1 MSELAALDGVSERAN
16 DGILPDEIGERL
28 RAPGAIEGHAGKV
41 RGARLVPPA
50 GGYVIL
56 DTGEAS
62 KLVVDFHSA
71 LQEKFGFKRFYPG
84 QEEVVTRVMAG
95 HDTLAILATG
105 AGKSLTYQLP
115 ALMLEGTTVVVSPL
129 IALMKDQ
136 LDMLRERG
144 ITDVVALNSTLSED
158 QELRAR
164 ARIASGTIRIAYTT
178 PEKLEDRSFLELLQS
193 IKVPLFVV
201 DEAHCI
207 SQWGHDFRPA
217 YLALG
222 AVIRRLNR
230 PTVLAL
236 TATATP
242 AVREDIL
249 HQLGIDDVK
258 PIVKGFDR
266 PNLQYEAR
274 KADKEA
280 DKLKILSSL
289 FTGRDALEGTG
300 IIYTATIKNA
310 LEVQRFLTDTLGI
323 PAAVYHSKLHKED
336 RTLVH
341 ECFMN
346 ETIRAVVATNAFG
359 LGIDKSNIRFVVHY
373 DLPGSLEAYTQEAGR
388 AGRDGLL
395 SRCILI
401 YRMSDTRV
409 QNYFLTGKYPDIEEV
424 QRVFGT
430 IEVFGD
436 QEGGVSMTDLRKI
449 LQLPL
454 TKLKVILA
462 LLKKSG
468 FIEASGK
475 SAYGLTEAVRKNR
488 DLVLSLA
495 NYETKKSYD
504 QSKLAMMLQYAE
516 VTSCRRRFILNY
528 FGEDF
533 EVTNCGTCDNCLRT
547 VTRAAD
553 LPAIGASTGG
563 YKIAD
568 VVVHPKFGTGTVER
582 AEKDLVTVLFPS
594 VGYKTLLAKAVS
606 RAEAAKIA

>member
-1 MSELAALDGVSERAN
+1 
-16 DGILPDEIGERL
+16 
-28 RAPGAIEGHAGKV
+28 
-41 RGARLVPPA
+41 
-50 GGYVIL
+50 
-56 DTGEAS
+56 
-62 KLVVDFHSA
+62 
-71 LQEKFGFKRFYPG
+71 
-84 QEEVVTRVMAG
+84 
-95 HDTLAILATG
+95 
-105 AGKSLTYQLP
+105 
-115 ALMLEGTTVVVSPL
+115 SPL

-136 LDMLRERG
+136 LDMLRDRG
-144 ITDVVALNSTLSED
+144 ITDVVALNSTLSEE

-164 ARIASGTIRIAYTT
+164 ERVASGTIKIAYTT
-178 PEKLEDRSFLELLQS
+178 PEKLEDESFLSLLQS
-193 IKVPLFVV
+193 IAVPLFVV

-222 AVIRRLNR
+222 GVIAKLGR

-242 AVREDIL
+242 SVREDVL
-249 HQLGIDDVK
+249 HQLGIEHVK
-258 PIVKGFDR
+258 PIVRGFDR
-266 PNLQYEAR
+266 PNLVYEAR

-280 DKLKILSSL
+280 DKLKILNGL
-289 FTGRDALEGTG
+289 FAGEDALEGTG

-310 LEVQRFLTDTLGI
+310 LEVQSYLTHQLGV

-336 RTLVH
+336 RTSVH
-341 ECFMN
+341 NLFMD
-346 ETIRAVVATNAFG
+346 EAIRAVVATNAFG
-359 LGIDKSNIRFVVHY
+359 LGIDKPNIRFVVHY

-388 AGRDGLL
+388 AGRDGLE

-409 QNYFLTGKYPDIEEV
+409 QNYFLTGKYPDVEEV

-436 QEGGVSMTDLRKI
+436 QSAGVSMTDLRKI

-468 FIEASGK
+468 YIESVGK
-475 SAYGLTEAVRKNR
+475 SAYGLTEAVRKHR
-488 DLVLSLA
+488 ELVLSLA

-516 VTSCRRRFILNY
+516 TSSCRRRFILNY

-533 EVTNCGTCDNCLRT
+533 EAANCGACDNCLRALRRGT
-547 VTRAAD
+547 DQGAA
-553 LPAIGASTGG
+553 TGG
-563 YKIAD
+563 FKISD
-568 VVVHPKFGTGTVER
+568 VVAHAKFGIGTVER
-582 AEKDLVTVLFPS
+582 TEKDLVTVLFPN
-594 VGYKTLLAKAVS
+594 VGYKTLLATAV
-606 RAEAAKIA
+606 RHAEAAKIA

>member
-1 MSELAALDGVSERAN
+1 MPVD
-16 DGILPDEIGERL
+16 L
-28 RAPGAIEGHAGKV
+28 RA
-41 RGARLVPPA
+41 
-50 GGYVIL
+50 
-56 DTGEAS
+56 
-62 KLVVDFHSA
+62 A
-71 LQEKFGFKRFYPG
+71 LQEKFGFDNFYPG
-84 QEEVVTRVMAG
+84 QEDVVSRVLRG
-95 HDTLAILATG
+95 QDTLAILATG

-115 ALMLEGTTVVVSPL
+115 ALLLEGTTIVVSPL

-136 LDMLRERG
+136 LDMLRERN

-158 QELRAR
+158 QEMRAR
-164 ARIASGTIRIAYTT
+164 ERIRSGKVRIAYTT
-178 PEKLEDRSFLELLQS
+178 PEKLEDQAFLALLKELR
-193 IKVPLFVV
+193 IPLFVV

-222 AVIRRLNR
+222 AVIARLGH

-242 AVREDIL
+242 SVREDIL
-249 HQLGIDDVK
+249 HQLGIDQVK
-258 PIVKGFDR
+258 PIVRGFDR
-266 PNLQYEAR
+266 PKLIYEAR

-280 DKLKILSSL
+280 DKLKILSAL
-289 FTGRDALEGTG
+289 FEGAHPLEGTG

-310 LEVQRFLTDTLGI
+310 LEVQNYLTSELGV

-336 RTLVH
+336 RTSVH
-341 ECFMN
+341 NLFMD

-359 LGIDKSNIRFVVHY
+359 LGIDKPNIRFVLHY

-388 AGRDGLL
+388 AGRDGLP

-409 QNYFLTGKYPDIEEV
+409 QNYFLTGKYPDVEEV

-430 IEVFGD
+430 IEVFGNQSD
-436 QEGGVSMTDLRKI
+436 GVSMIDLRKI

-462 LLKKSG
+462 LLKKSRY
-468 FIEASGK
+468 IEHSGK
-475 SAYGLTEAVRKNR
+475 SAYALTEAVRKNR
-488 DLVLSLA
+488 DLILNLA
-495 NYETKKSYD
+495 NYDTKKSYD

-516 VTSCRRRFILNY
+516 TRSCRRRFILNY

-533 EVTNCGTCDNCLRT
+533 DAKNCGACDNCRRALRRG
-547 VTRAAD
+547 VGEIAA
-553 LPAIGASTGG
+553 TGG
-563 YKIAD
+563 FRIAD
-568 VVVHPKFGTGTVER
+568 VVQHSKFGIGTVER
-582 AEKDLVTVLFPS
+582 AERDLVTVLFPS
-594 VGYKTLLAKAVS
+594 VGYKTLLATAVR
-606 RAEAAKIA
+606 RAEPQIA

>member
-1 MSELAALDGVSERAN
+1 MN
-16 DGILPDEIGERL
+16 L
-28 RAPGAIEGHAGKV
+28 RA
-41 RGARLVPPA
+41 
-50 GGYVIL
+50 
-56 DTGEAS
+56 
-62 KLVVDFHSA
+62 A
-71 LQEKFGFKRFYPG
+71 LQENFGFDDFHPG
-84 QEEVVTRVMAG
+84 QEDVVSRVLDG
-95 HDTLAILATG
+95 EDTLAILATG

-115 ALMLEGTTVVVSPL
+115 ALLLEGTTVVVSPL

-164 ARIASGTIRIAYTT
+164 ERIASGTLRIVYTT
-178 PEKLEDRSFLELLQS
+178 PEKLEDEAFLRLLKS

-222 AVIRRLNR
+222 GVIAALGH

-242 AVREDIL
+242 SVREDIL
-249 HQLGIDDVK
+249 YQLGLEQVK
-258 PIVKGFDR
+258 PIVRGFDR
-266 PNLQYEAR
+266 PNLIYEAR

-280 DKLKILSSL
+280 DKLRILSTL
-289 FTGRDALEGTG
+289 FTGDDALEGTG

-310 LEVQRFLTDTLGI
+310 LDVQRYLRTELGI

-336 RTLVH
+336 RTSVH
-341 ECFMN
+341 NLFMD
-346 ETIRAVVATNAFG
+346 EAIRAVVATNAFG
-359 LGIDKSNIRFVVHY
+359 LGIDKPNIRFVLHY

-388 AGRDGLL
+388 AGRDGLD

-409 QNYFLTGKYPDIEEV
+409 QNYFLTGKYPDVEEV

-430 IEVFGD
+430 IEVFGN
-436 QEGGVSMTDLRKI
+436 QSGGVSMVDLRKI

-468 FIEASGK
+468 YIEHAGK
-475 SAYGLTEAVRKNR
+475 SAYGLTEAVRKHR
-488 DLVLSLA
+488 DLILNLA
-495 NYETKKSYD
+495 NYDTKKSYD

-516 VTSCRRRFILNY
+516 TVSCRRRFILNY

-533 EVTNCGTCDNCLRT
+533 DRTNCGACDNCIAALARGT
-547 VTRAAD
+547 DERAA
-553 LPAIGASTGG
+553 TGG
-563 YKIAD
+563 FRIAD
-568 VVVHPKFGTGTVER
+568 VVSHSKFGMGTVER
-582 AEKDLVTVLFPS
+582 AERDLVTVLFPS
-594 VGYKTLLAKAVS
+594 VGYKTLLASAV
-606 RAEAAKIA
+606 RHAEAQIA

>member
-1 MSELAALDGVSERAN
+1 VDLRASLRAN
-16 DGILPDEIGERL
+16 
-28 RAPGAIEGHAGKV
+28 
-41 RGARLVPPA
+41 
-50 GGYVIL
+50 
-56 DTGEAS
+56 
-62 KLVVDFHSA
+62 
-71 LQEKFGFKRFYPG
+71 FGFEEFYPG
-84 QEEVVTRVMAG
+84 QEEVVSRVLQG
-95 HDTLAILATG
+95 QDTLAILATG

-115 ALMLEGTTVVVSPL
+115 ALLLQGTSVVVSPL

-136 LDMLRERG
+136 LDMLRQLG
-144 ITDVVALNSTLSED
+144 IGDVIALNSTLSED
-158 QELRAR
+158 QEARAR
-164 ARIASGTIRIAYTT
+164 ERIASGSIRIAYTT
-178 PEKLEDRSFLELLQS
+178 PEKLEDEGFLRLLQS
-193 IKVPLFVV
+193 IHIPLFVV

-222 AVIRRLNR
+222 GVIKKLGN

-242 AVREDIL
+242 SVREDIL
-249 HQLGIDDVK
+249 HQLNIDEVK
-258 PIVKGFDR
+258 PIVRGFDR
-266 PNLQYEAR
+266 PNLVYEAC

-280 DKLKILSSL
+280 DKLKILNAL
-289 FTGRDALEGTG
+289 FAGENALDGTG

-310 LEVQRFLTDTLGI
+310 LEVQHHLTHNLKI

-336 RTLVH
+336 RTSVQNV
-341 ECFMN
+341 FMG

-359 LGIDKSNIRFVVHY
+359 LGIDKPNIRFVVHY

-388 AGRDGLL
+388 AGRDGLP

-409 QNYFLTGKYPDIEEV
+409 QNYFLTGKYPDVEEV

-430 IEVFGD
+430 IEVFGEQAD
-436 QEGGVSMTDLRKI
+436 GVSMTDLRKI

-468 FIEASGK
+468 YIETVAK
-475 SAYGLTEAVRKNR
+475 SAYGLTDAVRKNR
-488 DLVLSLA
+488 ELVLSLA

-516 VTSCRRRFILNY
+516 TTSCRRRFILNY

-533 EVTNCGTCDNCLRT
+533 DAANCGACDNCLRALRRG
-547 VTRAAD
+547 VD
-553 LPAIGASTGG
+553 ESASTGG
-563 YKIAD
+563 FKISD
-568 VVVHPKFGTGTVER
+568 VVHHTKFGLGTIER
-582 AEKDLVTVLFPS
+582 TERDLVTVLFPN
-594 VGYKTLLAKAVS
+594 VGYKTLLASAV
-606 RAEAAKIA
+606 RHVEAKIA

>member
-1 MSELAALDGVSERAN
+1 MPVN
-16 DGILPDEIGERL
+16 L
-28 RAPGAIEGHAGKV
+28 RA
-41 RGARLVPPA
+41 
-50 GGYVIL
+50 
-56 DTGEAS
+56 
-62 KLVVDFHSA
+62 A
-71 LQEKFGFKRFYPG
+71 LQENFGFDDFHPG
-84 QEEVVTRVMAG
+84 QEDVVSRVLDG
-95 HDTLAILATG
+95 QDTLAILATG

-115 ALMLEGTTVVVSPL
+115 ALLLEGTTVVVSPL

-164 ARIASGTIRIAYTT
+164 ERIASGTLRIVYTT
-178 PEKLEDRSFLELLQS
+178 PEKLEDEAFLRLLKS

-222 AVIRRLNR
+222 GVIAALGH

-242 AVREDIL
+242 SVREDIL
-249 HQLGIDDVK
+249 YQLGLEQVK
-258 PIVKGFDR
+258 PIVRGFDR
-266 PNLQYEAR
+266 PNLIYEAR

-280 DKLKILSSL
+280 DKLRILSTL
-289 FTGRDALEGTG
+289 FTGDEALEGTG

-310 LEVQRFLTDTLGI
+310 LDVQRYLRTELGI

-336 RTLVH
+336 RTSVH
-341 ECFMN
+341 NLFMD
-346 ETIRAVVATNAFG
+346 EAIRAVVATNAFG
-359 LGIDKSNIRFVVHY
+359 LGIDKPNIRFVLHY

-388 AGRDGLL
+388 AGRDGLD

-409 QNYFLTGKYPDIEEV
+409 QNYFLTGKYPDVEEV

-430 IEVFGD
+430 IEVFGN
-436 QEGGVSMTDLRKI
+436 QSGGVSMVDLRKI

-468 FIEASGK
+468 YIEHAGK
-475 SAYGLTEAVRKNR
+475 SAYGLTEAVRKHR
-488 DLVLSLA
+488 DLILNLA
-495 NYETKKSYD
+495 NYDTKKSYD

-516 VTSCRRRFILNY
+516 TVSCRRRFILNY

-533 EVTNCGTCDNCLRT
+533 DRTNCGACDNCIAALARGT
-547 VTRAAD
+547 DERAA
-553 LPAIGASTGG
+553 TGG
-563 YKIAD
+563 FRIAD
-568 VVVHPKFGTGTVER
+568 VVSHSKFGMGTVER
-582 AEKDLVTVLFPS
+582 AERDLVTVLFPS
-594 VGYKTLLAKAVS
+594 VGYKTLLASAV
-606 RAEAAKIA
+606 RHAEAQIA